1 MNIYIGGG
9 SFCHWRSDREKHWP
23 AIVASKLNKSL
34 QGEGY
39 AGMGFWPVRQ
49 HILDYK
55 NSEYFD
61 KTDLFVFAHTNPSR
75 MLSSKLS
82 ILPGAHQ
89 HIGITS
95 YLSKKEQD
103 SITRV
108 YYKYIYDE
116 NVQQWAYDM
125 WLTELNSLLA
135 GKKVIHLP
143 SCSITKRSVDSISFG
158 AKIDISL
165 MDIGIIEVLHN
176 QGKSYKDWCD
186 RNKHIIPRIP
196 REWSYLQTNHF
207 SDKSNNQVA
216 QYVIDVYNDMDES
229 TNKTYPILL
238 DKH

>member
-1 MNIYIGGG
+1 LNIYIGGG

-49 HILDYK
+49 HLLDYK

-75 MLSSKLS
+75 ILSSKLS
-82 ILPGAHQ
+82 ILPGDQQ
-89 HIGITS
+89 HVGITS
-95 YLSKKEQD
+95 HLSKKEQD

-143 SCSITKRSVDSISFG
+143 CFHNSKKLVDEISFG
-158 AKIDISL
+158 AKLDVPL
-165 MDIGIIEVLHN
+165 MDIGIIKTLHSHH
-176 QGKSYKDWCD
+176 KSYKDWLS
-186 RNKHIIPRIP
+186 RGENMPK
-196 REWSYLQTNHF
+196 EWFDLPYNHLDD
-207 SDKSNNQVA
+207 STNNQLA
-216 QYVIDVYNDMDES
+216 QYIIEVYNDMNEN
-229 TNKTYPILL
+229 TNSVYPILIA
-238 DKH
+238 KH